1 MFRCCSLEPKQGRIY
16 LWEGISSLQGCFIT
30 SVSKRVTTAS
40 DQPPLC
46 FKKTFKKDSK
56 TKIDYFSCSDC
67 KKNCTWQMVK
77 PTRFYNRKRH
87 TPYHCSYHYSTFT
100 MQAHSS
106 LLGLSLSL
114 SSLYS
119 FFFTLS
125 SLYLLYSVSSLSL
138 CLSPLC
144 LSLFL
149 VSFSLPPPL
158 YTHGLWVCL

>member
-16 LWEGISSLQGCFIT
+16 LWEVTSSLQGCFKN

-67 KKNCTWQMVK
+67 KKNCTWQLVT
-77 PTRFYNRKRH
+77 PTRFHNRKRH

-119 FFFTLS
+119 FFLHPLFPLLTLFC
-125 SLYLLYSVSSLSL
+125 LVSLSL
-138 CLSPLC
+138 SLSPIAVMAWV
-144 LSLFL
+144 LS
-149 VSFSLPPPL
+149 
-158 YTHGLWVCL
+158 